1 MIPRSSL
8 IPKASLIVRNVRP
21 YAALLGA
28 GFARY
33 SAYRAAMIGGAV
45 TNAVFGLMRASV
57 LVAAIRSRGGPV
69 GGYDTSAAVTFAWT
83 SQALIAVVE
92 VFTWNELALRVRS
105 GDVAVDLSRPV
116 DLQFGL
122 AAADL
127 GRAAAV
133 VLPRALPIL
142 LAGALTFGLAV
153 PADPRAWALGLVSV
167 LLATLLSFSGRFA
180 VNLLAFWLVDVRGVI
195 SAYVLTTTLLS
206 GLLVPVRW
214 FPAPVAAVAAATP
227 FPSMVQTPADV
238 LAGHVRGT
246 AALAAVGVQVAW
258 LVVVGGLGR
267 VVLRAAHRRLGVQGG

>member
-1 MIPRSSL
+1 
-8 IPKASLIVRNVRP
+8 
-21 YAALLGA
+21 
-28 GFARY
+28 
-33 SAYRAAMIGGAV
+33 MIGGAV

-83 SQALIAVVE
+83 SQAPIAVVE
-92 VFTWNELALRVRS
+92 VFTGNELPLPVRA
-105 GDVAVDLSRPV
+105 G
-116 DLQFGL
+116 
-122 AAADL
+122 
-127 GRAAAV
+127 AV

-167 LLATLLSFSGRFA
+167 LLATLLSFGGRFA

-195 SAYVLTTTLLS
+195 AAYVLTTTLLS

-227 FPSMVQTPADV
+227 FPSRVPIPADV
-238 LAGHVRGT
+238 LAGHIRGT
-246 AALAAVGVQVAW
+246 AALGAVGVQVTW

-267 VVLRAAHRRLGVQGG
+267 VVLRAAHRRLV

>member
-1 MIPRSSL
+1 VPVSAL
-8 IPKASLIVRNVRP
+8 RP

-33 SAYRAAMIGGAV
+33 TAYRAAMLGGAV
-45 TNAVFGLMRASV
+45 TNAVFGLLRASV

-69 GGYDTSAAVTFAWT
+69 GGYDTSAAVTFAWI

-92 VFTWNELALRVRS
+92 VFTWSELARRVRT
-105 GDVAVDLSRPV
+105 GDVAVDLARPV

-153 PADPRAWALGLVSV
+153 PADPRVWALGLVSV
-167 LLATLLSFSGRFA
+167 LLATLLSFGGRFA
-180 VNLLAFWLVDVRGVI
+180 VNLMAFWLVDVRGLI
-195 SAYVLTTTLLS
+195 AAYVLVTTLLS
-206 GLLVPVRW
+206 GLLVPVTW

-238 LAGHVRGT
+238 LAGHLRGA
-246 AALAAVGVQVAW
+246 AALGAVAVQLGW
-258 LVVVGGLGR
+258 LLVVGGLGR
-267 VVLRAAHRRLGVQGG
+267 VVLRAAHRRLVVQGG

>member
-1 MIPRSSL
+1 MIPE
-8 IPKASLIVRNVRP
+8 ASLIAGRLGGLRP

-33 SAYRAAMIGGAV
+33 TAYRAAMVGGAV

-57 LVAAIRSRGGPV
+57 LVAAIESRGGPV

-105 GDVAVDLSRPV
+105 GDIAVDLARPV
-116 DLQFGL
+116 DLQLGL

-142 LAGALTFGLAV
+142 VAGALTVGLAV
-153 PADPRAWALGLVSV
+153 PADPRAWVLGLVSV
-167 LLATLLSFSGRFA
+167 VLATLLSFGGRFV

-195 SAYVLTTTLLS
+195 GAYVLVTTLLS
-206 GLLVPVRW
+206 GLVAPVRW
-214 FPAPVAAVAAATP
+214 FPGPVQALAAATP
-227 FPSMVQTPADV
+227 FPSMVQTPAD
-238 LAGHVRGT
+238 LLSGHLQGT
-246 AALAAVGVQVAW
+246 AALAAVGVQLAW
-258 LVVVGGLGR
+258 LVALGGLGR
-267 VVLRAAHRRLGVQGG
+267 LLMRAAHRRLVVQGG

>member
-1 MIPRSSL
+1 M
-8 IPKASLIVRNVRP
+8 IPKACLIAGGRGRLRP

-33 SAYRAAMIGGAV
+33 TGYRAAMFAGAV
-45 TNAVFGLMRASV
+45 TNAIFGLMRASV

-69 GGYDTSAAVTFAWT
+69 GGYDTSAAVTFAWM

-92 VFTWNELALRVRS
+92 VFTWNELALRVRT
-105 GDVAVDLSRPV
+105 GDVAVDLARPV

-122 AAADL
+122 AAADV

-142 LAGALTFGLAV
+142 LVGAVTFGLAV
-153 PADPRAWALGLVSV
+153 PADPRVWALGLVSV
-167 LLATLLSFSGRFA
+167 LLATLLSFGGRFV

-195 SAYVLTTTLLS
+195 AAYVLTTTLLS
-206 GLLVPVRW
+206 GLVAPVRW
-214 FPAPVAAVAAATP
+214 FPAPFAAVAAATP

-246 AALAAVGVQVAW
+246 DALAAVGVQVVW
-258 LVVVGGLGR
+258 LVVIGGLGR
-267 VVLRAAHRRLGVQGG
+267 VVLRAAHRRLVVQGG